1 LANTTTSYG
10 SRIMNIECN
19 GATAVDIIV
28 DGIRLEAAWYGPAA
42 DQVPTLVF
50 LHEGLGCLALWRDFP
65 YRLAEATGCSAFV
78 YSRQGYGRSDPA
90 RLPRTVDFMHHEAL
104 RVLPGVLRAAGIRR
118 AVLVGHS
125 DGGSIALIYAGSG
138 MPGIELL
145 GVVTEAAHVF
155 CEAVT
160 ISSIIRAKQD
170 FEAGDLRQR
179 LARYHGDNT
188 DGAFYSWNGPWLD
201 PDFLHWNIEPYLA
214 TVTVPVL
221 AIQGE
226 NDPYGT
232 QAQVEAIIRNTG
244 AESLIL
250 PDCGH
255 SPHLQQPA
263 ATLEAMAR
271 FILGLNGSVKS

>member
-1 LANTTTSYG
+1 MDKHQSPATPIDL
-10 SRIMNIECN
+10 IVN
-19 GATAVDIIV
+19 GV
-28 DGIRLEAAWYGPAA
+28 RLEAAWYGPAA
-42 DQVPTLVF
+42 TKVPTLVF
-50 LHEGLGCLALWRDFP
+50 LHEGLGCVDLWRDFP

-90 RLPRTVDFMHHEAL
+90 RLPRTVDFMHQEAL
-104 RVLPGVLRAAGIRR
+104 EVLPEVLRAAGIRR
-118 AVLVGHS
+118 AILVGHS
-125 DGGSIALIYAGSG
+125 DGGSIALIYAGSQ

-145 GVVTEAAHVF
+145 GVITEAAHVY

-170 FEAGDLRQR
+170 FESGDLRQR
-179 LARYHGDNT
+179 LARYHGENT
-188 DGAFYSWNGPWLD
+188 AGAFYSWNGPWLD
-201 PDFLHWNIEPYLA
+201 PDFVHWNIEACLP

-232 QAQVEAIIRNTG
+232 LAQVESIVSQVG
-244 AESLIL
+244 AKAQSLIL

-255 SPHLQQPA
+255 SPHHQQPG
-263 ATLEAMAR
+263 ATLAAMAK
-271 FILGLNGSVKS
+271 FILACI